1 MIKTIDLFAGCGGFS
16 CGFEEAGFEITTAV
30 EYDSAIAESYA
41 LNHKQ
46 TKMIADDIGNVDNE
60 QVFTPNCADVIIGGP
75 PCQGFSMAGARIRKN
90 GFLEDPRNYLFKHYF
105 NIVKIIRPKVFV
117 IENVKGIQ
125 TLKNGEIFK
134 EIINIFSDPSNF
146 DGQPYHLQYKLMK
159 AKEYGIPQARERMVI
174 IGSQK
179 EFEFD
184 AILERAKANIIQQYP
199 NFFAPITVWQAISNL
214 PAPTED
220 GFVEGLQPNND
231 YQVFLANGGITY
243 NHTESHHSE
252 TAIARMARVGI
263 DENYTVLNENIN
275 SVHSGSYGRLNP
287 DGIAPT
293 ITTRFDTPSG
303 GKFIH
308 PYENRTITPREAAR
322 IQSFPDSFKF
332 SGSKTIICRQI
343 GNAVPPKLAYVIANM
358 IKEIL

>member
-16 CGFEEAGFEITTAV
+16 CGFERAGFEITAAV
-30 EYDSAIAESYA
+30 EYDIDIAKSYA
-41 LNHKQ
+41 LNHKK
-46 TKMIADDIGNVDNE
+46 TKMIADNICNVDNDR
-60 QVFTPNCADVIIGGP
+60 VFTPNCAEVIIGGP

-105 NIVKIIRPKVFV
+105 NIVNIIRPKAFV

-125 TLKNGEIFK
+125 TLKNGEIFN
-134 EIINIFSDPSNF
+134 EIIKIFSDPGNF

-174 IGSQK
+174 IGARK
-179 EFEFD
+179 EFDFD
-184 AILERAKANIIQQYP
+184 TVLKQAKAKIVRKFPDYFDP
-199 NFFAPITVWQAISNL
+199 VTVWQAISDL

-220 GFVEGLQPNND
+220 GFVEGLRPDNG
-231 YQVFLANGGITY
+231 YQQFLANGGKTY
-243 NHTESHHSE
+243 NHIQSHHSE
-252 TAIARMARVGI
+252 TAVARMARVGI
-263 DENYTVLNENIN
+263 DENFTVLNETIN

-287 DGIAPT
+287 EGIAPT
-293 ITTRFDTPSG
+293 VTTRFDTPSG

-322 IQSFPDSFKF
+322 LQSFPDSFEF
-332 SGSKTIICRQI
+332 SGSKTVICRQI
-343 GNAVPPKLAYVIANM
+343 GNAVPPKLAFVIANM
-358 IKEIL
+358 VEEIL